1 MQQVKTSYMM
11 DTSSRRGRSSWGIFG
26 APNQPATFFCWKTTC
41 CRAILHDPTSY
52 PEPEKFKPERFLSSD
67 GQFIE
72 DQKLSY
78 GFGFGIRYDMR

>member
-1 MQQVKTSYMM
+1 MRQVKTFSIM
-11 DTSSRRGRSSWGIFG
+11 DTLSRREHSSWAIFG
-26 APNQPATFFCWKTTC
+26 APNQPATFLCWKTDC

-52 PEPEKFKPERFLSSD
+52 PEPENFKPERFLSSD
-67 GQFIE
+67 GKFIE